1 MRMRTIGANHHMPK
15 SVNLGPSLDFATITL
30 AKKHFDPFRTDGAL
44 NQDVPPD
51 QFDQLRLLYER
62 YCTDTNFPMPSAV
75 TAFFPTMEKRSAGY
89 TRCLGVRFADGSST
103 TFSLDK
109 ALSAVASVRV

>member
-1 MRMRTIGANHHMPK
+1 MQPHHRRESLLDNPREARVRAMPPR
-15 SVNLGPSLDFATITL
+15 LGD
-30 AKKHFDPFRTDGAL
+30 R
-44 NQDVPPD
+44 QPD

-62 YCTDTNFPMPSAV
+62 YCTHTNFPMPSAV